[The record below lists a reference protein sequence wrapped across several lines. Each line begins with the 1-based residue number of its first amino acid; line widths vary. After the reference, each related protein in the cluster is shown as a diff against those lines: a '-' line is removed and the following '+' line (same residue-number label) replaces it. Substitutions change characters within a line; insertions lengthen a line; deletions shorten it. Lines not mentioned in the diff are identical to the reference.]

1 MDGNRATLDAIH
13 EVLIGPDSLIPAE
26 SLEQVLEVLREVAEP
41 DFVCRMIGPD
51 GQFVG
56 EDTGPE
62 GVLAAWGDWTSPFEE
77 FRIVV
82 ERTID
87 AGEHLVDLVRQ
98 TGLTTRGGVPI
109 ETKGAAVWTFR
120 EGRLARA
127 EFHLD
132 RAEALRAAGLDPGL
146 ADGPDQPDPD
156 PSRNA

>member
-1 MDGNRATLDAIH
+1 MGGNRATLDAIH
-13 EVLIGPDSLIPAE
+13 EVLIGTGGLIPAE
-26 SLEQVLEVLREVAEP
+26 SPEQVLEVLREVSEP
-41 DFVCRMIGPD
+41 DFVCRMVGPD
-51 GQFVG
+51 GQFVA
-56 EDTGPE
+56 EERGPE
-62 GVLAAWGDWTSPFEE
+62 GFLAAWGDWISPFEE
-77 FRIVV
+77 FRIEV

-98 TGLTTRGGVPI
+98 TALTTRGGVPV
-109 ETKGAAVWTFR
+109 ETTGAGVWTFR

-146 ADGPDQPDPD
+146 ADDPDQPDPG